1 MDVCFFQNI
10 SLMLFCTVAGPW
22 NSEFFSLFSHHLT
35 SCCILFFQ
43 QWMVNGEICI
53 GLFAL
58 RNIKQVCFLPPII
71 TFMCIS
77 LLITLY
83 LVASY
88 FGIFCCYVLNN
99 FESLYQLCQ
108 FIFLYVC
115 LLCILIIDRAGKCEI
130 VYFQTRSL
138 KTIEFSTSLLPLK

>member
-1 MDVCFFQNI
+1 MLFSEHILNVILYSGWAMKFRILLFVFTSLD
-10 SLMLFCTVAGPW
+10 LMLHP
-22 NSEFFSLFSHHLT
+22 
-35 SCCILFFQ
+35 FFQ

-138 KTIEFSTSLLPLK
+138 KTNEFSTSLLPLK

>member
-1 MDVCFFQNI
+1 MLFSEHILNVILYSGWAMKFRILLFVFTSLD
-10 SLMLFCTVAGPW
+10 LMLHP
-22 NSEFFSLFSHHLT
+22 
-35 SCCILFFQ
+35 FFQ

-115 LLCILIIDRAGKCEI
+115 LLCILIIDCAGKCEI